1 MSKPSPARYR
11 TTDWSSYTASL
22 KKRGSLL
29 IWLDKEMTWLA
40 PHDGSPGRPAVF
52 SDAAIQ
58 FCLTIKVL
66 FKLPLRQTTG
76 MVASLLKMA
85 DLNWA
90 VPDYTTLCRRQKTLA
105 VQIPYR
111 RAEGPLNL
119 LVDSTGIRFLGDGEW
134 QARKHGVQGRRQSL
148 PGNGFPA
155 NRERGRKVPLAMDTA
170 TSDIRAVEFTPSRDG
185 DSPVLPELL
194 DQIPEGEV
202 IGTVTADGAYD
213 TRRCHTAIIDRQAT
227 PIIPIRKNGRPW
239 KEDCPA
245 AIARNDTLRATRHY
259 GRAFWK
265 RWTGYH
271 ARSRIE
277 AKMRCLKA
285 FGERIAARDPD
296 RQTAEIQVRI
306 ALINR
311 FNALGTAEI
320 VRVA

>member
-11 TTDWSSYTASL
+11 TTNWSSYTASL
-22 KKRGSLL
+22 CKRGSLL
-29 IWLDKEMTWLA
+29 IWLEKNMTWLA
-40 PHDGSPGRPAVF
+40 PPDGSPGRPAVF
-52 SDAAIQ
+52 SAAAIQ
-58 FCLTIKVL
+58 SCLTIKVL

-76 MVASLLKMA
+76 MVASLLKLA
-85 DLNWA
+85 GLDWA

-111 RAEGPLNL
+111 RADGPLNL
-119 LVDSTGIRFLGDGEW
+119 LVDSTGIKFLGDGEW
-134 QARKHGVQGRRQSL
+134 QARKHGIEGRRQSL
-148 PGNGFPA
+148 PGNGLLA
-155 NRERGRKVPLAMDTA
+155 NRERGRKVHLAMDTA
-170 TSDIRAVEFTPSRDG
+170 TSDIRAVEFTPSSDG

-194 DQIPEGEV
+194 DQIPECEQ
-202 IGTVTADGAYD
+202 IGSVTADGAYD
-213 TRRCHTAIIDRQAT
+213 TRPCHTAIIDRQAT

-245 AIARNDTLRATRHY
+245 AIARNETLRATRHY

-271 ARSRIE
+271 ARSWIE

-285 FGERIAARDPD
+285 FGERIAARHPD
-296 RQTAEIQVRI
+296 SQTAEIQIRV
-306 ALINR
+306 ALINC

>member
-1 MSKPSPARYR
+1 MSKPSPTRYR
-11 TTDWSSYTASL
+11 TTNWSCYTASL
-22 KKRGSLL
+22 RKRGSLL
-29 IWLDKEMTWLA
+29 IWLDRDMTWLV
-40 PHDGSPGRPAVF
+40 PPDGSPGRPAVF

-58 FCLTIKVL
+58 VCLTIKVL

-85 DLNWA
+85 DLDWA
-90 VPDYTTLCRRQKTLA
+90 VPDYTTLCRRQKALA

-111 RAEGPLNL
+111 RADGPLNL
-119 LVDSTGIRFLGDGEW
+119 LVDSTGIKFLGDGEW
-134 QARKHGVQGRRQSL
+134 QARKHGVQGRRQW
-148 PGNGFPA
+148 
-155 NRERGRKVPLAMDTA
+155 RKVHLAMDTA
-170 TSDIRAVEFTPSRDG
+170 TSDIRAVEFTSSGDG

-194 DQIPEGEV
+194 DQIPEGEE

-227 PIIPIRKNGRPW
+227 AIIPIRKNGRPW

-245 AIARNDTLRATRHY
+245 AIARNETLRATRHY

-265 RWTGYH
+265 RWAGYH

-285 FGERIAARDPD
+285 FGERITARDPD
-296 RQTAEIQVRI
+296 RQTAEIQIRV
-306 ALINR
+306 ALMNR
-311 FNALGTAEI
+311 FSALGTADI